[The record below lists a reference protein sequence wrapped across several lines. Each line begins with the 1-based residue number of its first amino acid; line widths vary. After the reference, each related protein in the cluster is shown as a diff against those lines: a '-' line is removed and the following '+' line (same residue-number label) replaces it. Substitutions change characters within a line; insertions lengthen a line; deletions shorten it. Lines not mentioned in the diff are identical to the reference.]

1 MGSGGSKKAAEKAEA
16 KAEPEKKPEAGETPA
31 ATPAAAPAATPAAAG
46 PAAAIPAAPLAH
58 WTPPADEVADGPY
71 QIVDPPPPFV
81 VEGLKLAGGVVSDHA
96 DVREGRVIQVAK
108 HPSEHMMHYW
118 LKVEYGPGQIAFVHT
133 LMSCGW
139 NSDHCIRAVGD
150 ASFPPDEKNLPVS
163 TEAAPAAEDAGE
175 GPSDDAVYKLMEPAE
190 DFVLEGLKSC
200 GGIVADKDDVK
211 HGKILQ
217 VAKHPHEP
225 RMQYWLKVEYGES
238 KVALVHMLMSCGW
251 TSDQL
256 LLDVGDVQLPLD
268 PKNMPTSKE
277 GDEGAGG
284 VPLPDLKPADY
295 VQEFVDPSHL
305 DAISSN
311 PFLRSVFPEASE
323 GQVKSIWRG
332 PKGFWLEVSGEPE
345 ATRYGAHFLEPEGG
359 RLEEGEHYVINC
371 AVKLGPDEEFPP
383 EPLSTSGK
391 AVAF

>member
-1 MGSGGSKKAAEKAEA
+1 MGSGGSKKAAEKTEA

-31 ATPAAAPAATPAAAG
+31 ATPAAAPAATPAA
-46 PAAAIPAAPLAH
+46 PAAALETPAM
-58 WTPPADEVADGPY
+58 EDGPY
-71 QIVDPPPPFV
+71 TIVDPPEDFV

-108 HPSEHMMHYW
+108 HPSEHMMQYW
-118 LKVEYGPGQIAFVHT
+118 LKVEYGTGQIAFVHT

-139 NSDHCIRAVGD
+139 NSDHCIRGVGD

-163 TEAAPAAEDAGE
+163 TETAPAEDAGE

-190 DFVLEGLKSC
+190 DFVLQGLKSC
-200 GGIVADKDDVK
+200 GGIVADNDEVK

-225 RMQYWLKVEYGES
+225 RMHYWLKVEYGES

-251 TSDQL
+251 TSDEL

-277 GDEGAGG
+277 GDGGAGG

-311 PFLRSVFPEASE
+311 PLLRSVFPEASE

-332 PKGFWLEVSGEPE
+332 PTGFWLEVQGEPE
-345 ATRYGAHFLEPEGG
+345 MTRYGAHFLEPEGG
-359 RLEEGEHYVINC
+359 RLEEGQQYVINC
-371 AVKLGPDEEFPP
+371 AVKLAPDEEFPP